1 MIPPFLKSISFPTTD
16 PAELDACPV
25 ALEYMHSERLGR
37 SVAHCLWWPCKD
49 KSINPN
55 TVLLFV
61 PGNPGLAD
69 FYRSYL
75 SHIYEAA
82 PDYLAILAHSL
93 VGHSPF
99 VPPVPLH
106 VSRLESQIEAMIETI
121 DVILGTFGS
130 AVKLVLIGHSVA
142 RLPGLNMHM
151 SLLFKTLSERPN
163 CVTAAFLLFPTI
175 THIVHTPNGSRL
187 SWLFN
192 GFMPSILSH
201 LSKVFRVIPKSI
213 LRLLF
218 RDWPPEQIEVLWS
231 FLNCPSAIL
240 ATLKMAHQEM
250 DTIKDLDKE
259 LFNSV
264 KHKLYLFFA
273 EKDDWVGD
281 NKDMVLREMSD
292 EPHSIRIIHGRHD
305 IPHAYCINHGKEL
318 GEQTLKWLQ
327 DDVFGLAAGT
337 AGREVRHIK

>member
-1 MIPPFLKSISFPTTD
+1 MLPPFLKPISSLTTD

-25 ALEYMHSERLGR
+25 ALEYTHSERLGQ
-37 SVAHCLWWPCKD
+37 SMAHCLWWPCKD

-55 TVLLFV
+55 TILLFV

-82 PDYLAILAHSL
+82 PDSLAILAHSL
-93 VGHSPF
+93 VGHSPL
-99 VPPVPLH
+99 VPSVPLRF
-106 VSRLESQIEAMIETI
+106 SRLESQIEAVIETI

-130 AVKLVLIGHSVA
+130 AARLVIIGHSVGSWIV
-142 RLPGLNMHM
+142 LQ
-151 SLLFKTLSERPN
+151 TLRERPN

-201 LSKVFRVIPKSI
+201 LSKVFRVVPKSI

-218 RDWPPEQIEVLWS
+218 RDWPPEQIDVLWS

-240 ATLKMAHQEM
+240 AALKMAHQEM

-292 EPHSIRIIHGRHD
+292 EPHSVRIIHGRHD

-327 DDVFGLAAGT
+327 DDVFDLA
-337 AGREVRHIK
+337 AGREVSHIK